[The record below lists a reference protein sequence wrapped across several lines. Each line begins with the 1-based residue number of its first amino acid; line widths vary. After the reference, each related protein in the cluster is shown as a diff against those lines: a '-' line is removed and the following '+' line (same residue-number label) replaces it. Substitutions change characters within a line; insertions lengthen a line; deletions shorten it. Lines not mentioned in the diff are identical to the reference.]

1 MKWTSVIEQWYS
13 IEFLYN
19 VLQNNKIEL
28 ITQSI
33 TLLKMVH
40 TNKYRNDPT
49 FYFVESGKP
58 IPCLCVGNATKSM
71 LQKAPMATGNTVK
84 ISRASFEGDGKK
96 QLTTFWSNKTTA
108 AKTKIDI
115 TACTKSIGFNLYFAP
130 SSGEIVVDPSMTH
143 MPLKVASP

>member
-1 MKWTSVIEQWYS
+1 MQCSMLCNAINMQYAIVYILPLLALTRPKSVIIHKTKHTSKQRNKTR
-13 IEFLYN
+13 FPFTYN

-33 TLLKMVH
+33 ALLKMVH

-96 QLTTFWSNKTTA
+96 Q
-108 AKTKIDI
+108 
-115 TACTKSIGFNLYFAP
+115 
-130 SSGEIVVDPSMTH
+130 
-143 MPLKVASP
+143 